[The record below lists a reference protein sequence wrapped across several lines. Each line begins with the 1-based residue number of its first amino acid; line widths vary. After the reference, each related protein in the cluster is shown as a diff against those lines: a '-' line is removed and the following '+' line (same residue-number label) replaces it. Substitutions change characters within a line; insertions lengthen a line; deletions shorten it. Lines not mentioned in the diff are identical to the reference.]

1 MKARTKSKTEFIL
14 ETADCVRGMRKLA
27 EESVDIVVTSPP
39 YNLGIKYRNYRDTRS
54 RDEYLVWCLEW
65 AREIKRLLK
74 NQGSLFL
81 NLGSAPSNPLIPH
94 ELIVELKKI
103 FVLQNTFHWIKSIT
117 IETRRG
123 EQISAGHFKPIH
135 SKRFVNDCHEYIFH
149 LTKGGDSALD
159 RLAIGVP
166 YSDKSNIARW
176 SHTEGRDVRCR
187 GNTWFI
193 PYATIVSRSRQRPH
207 PATFPVELAENC
219 IRIHGIKSDTVVLDP
234 FVGIG
239 HSALAA
245 MACGVNKFIGFD
257 IDAEYVAVA
266 KSALKDGRTQ
276 PTTALRDSTLARK
289 RRAPESDAV
298 LF

>member
-1 MKARTKSKTEFIL
+1 MKTRTKAKTEFVL
-14 ETADCVRGMRKLA
+14 EAADCVRGMRKLA
-27 EESVDIVVTSPP
+27 EQSVDIVVTSPP

-65 AREIKRLLK
+65 ASEIKRLLK
-74 NQGSLFL
+74 DQGSLFL

-94 ELIVELKKI
+94 ELIGELKKI

-149 LTKGGDSALD
+149 LTKGGNSALD

-193 PYATIVSRSRQRPH
+193 PYPTIVSRSKQRPH

-219 IRIHGIKSDTVVLDP
+219 IRIHGIKKDTVVLDP

-245 MACGVNKFIGFD
+245 KACRVKTFIGFD

-266 KSALKDGRTQ
+266 KRALKDGRTQ
-276 PTTALRDSTLARK
+276 PTAALRESTRSRK
-289 RRAPESDAV
+289 HRAPESDAL